1 MMAILAL
8 GSIGMYRTSRG
19 SVEAR
24 RLGYRIARASFAN
37 GSTY

>member
-8 GSIGMYRTSRG
+8 GSIGMSHQEGLWKHDG
-19 SVEAR
+19 S
-24 RLGYRIARASFAN
+24 GYRIARASFAN